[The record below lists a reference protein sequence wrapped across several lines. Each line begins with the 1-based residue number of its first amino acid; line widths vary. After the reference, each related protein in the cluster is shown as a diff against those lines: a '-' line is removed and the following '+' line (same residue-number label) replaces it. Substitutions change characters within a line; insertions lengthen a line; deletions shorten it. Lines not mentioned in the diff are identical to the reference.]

1 MSVILWANKWYRRL
15 TSAVAG
21 LTAGDDGRFGDAV
34 AAQPRQ
40 EVVVH
45 TVREVSG
52 TSWPTLT
59 RTNYGEW
66 SVTMKVKLRARR
78 L

>member
-1 MSVILWANKWYRRL
+1 MR
-15 TSAVAG
+15 
-21 LTAGDDGRFGDAV
+21 
-34 AAQPRQ
+34 
-40 EVVVH
+40 

-78 L
+78 LWNAIDKVSEPYKRRRQTNRWR

>member
-1 MSVILWANKWYRRL
+1 M
-15 TSAVAG
+15 T
-21 LTAGDDGRFGDAV
+21 DDLEMDDSSDAAV

-40 EVVVH
+40 EVVVR
-45 TVREVSG
+45 TVQEVSG

-59 RTNYGEW
+59 LTNYDGW
-66 SVTMKVKLRARR
+66 SVTMKIKLRARR